1 MSSKI
6 ALSLELYSART
17 KNAHVGEILY
27 KLLLYSAR
35 LKRTWLVRLN

>member
-6 ALSLELYSART
+6 ALSLELYSARA

-27 KLLLYSAR
+27 KLTLYSAH
-35 LKRTWLVRLN
+35 LKRIWLVRLD